1 VHRIRSLAL
10 ACFVAILACHASA
23 AELDPAQ
30 PESAGFA
37 SDRLKMIDDY
47 MNARVASGHAPGGT
61 ELVARQGK
69 AVLFH
74 TYGVANPEHGTPVR
88 RDTIFRVYSQTK
100 LVTGVALMILFEE
113 GRWRFDDPVTRFVP
127 EFAKLK
133 VFKGLNADGTMA
145 VEDAARPPTMREI
158 ITHTGGFGYGL
169 GTDGPVEKAY
179 NESGFLTASS
189 ADDAIARIAKLPL
202 ATQPGQHW
210 RYSASVDIQGYI
222 VERIS
227 GQKLGDFMQS
237 RIFGPL
243 KMADT
248 GFYVPAAKMDRFA
261 TLKSY
266 DAKTN
271 SLVAPSGV
279 LVFDYTKPPGAASG
293 GAGLVS
299 TTMDFARFAE
309 MLVNGGA
316 LEGARVL
323 SPAAVRLLASNH
335 MAEEIRAHDEE
346 PFSARSGVGFG
357 VDASVVLDAAKA
369 GTTQGEGTIAWG
381 GAAGSWFWIDPYND
395 LICIGMLQVMD
406 RWSDPE
412 LRTIDSDVSA
422 LVYRALADPTR

>member
-1 VHRIRSLAL
+1 MHRIR
-10 ACFVAILACHASA
+10 ILAFACVATFIACSASA
-23 AELDPAQ
+23 EELTAAQ
-30 PESAGFA
+30 PESVGF
-37 SDRLKMIDDY
+37 SSERLRMIDDY
-47 MNARVASGHAPGGT
+47 MNARVASGHAPVGT
-61 ELVARQGK
+61 VLIARHGK
-69 AVLFH
+69 VVMFH
-74 TYGVANPEHGTPVR
+74 IYGQANPERGTPVR
-88 RDTIFRVYSQTK
+88 RDTIFRIYSQSK
-100 LVTGVALMILFEE
+100 LVTGIALMILFEE
-113 GRWRFDDPVTRFVP
+113 GRWHFDDPVTRFVP

-133 VFKGLNADGTMA
+133 VFKGLNADGTMS
-145 VEDAARPPTMREI
+145 VEDAVRPPTMREV
-158 ITHTGGFGYGL
+158 ITHTAGFGYGL

-179 NESGFLTASS
+179 NESGFLTAPS

-202 ATQPGQHW
+202 ASQPGQHW

-261 TLKSY
+261 TLKTY

-279 LVFDYTKPPGAASG
+279 LVFDYSKPPGAASG

-309 MLVNGGA
+309 MLVNGGE
-316 LEGARVL
+316 LDGARVL
-323 SPAAVRLLASNH
+323 SSAAVRLLASNH
-335 MAEEIRAHDEE
+335 MADDIRAHDEE
-346 PFSARSGVGFG
+346 AFSAHSGVGFG

-381 GAAGSWFWIDPYND
+381 GAAGSWFWIDPRND
-395 LICIGMLQVMD
+395 LICVGMLQVMD
-406 RWSDPE
+406 RWNDPE
-412 LRTIDSDVSA
+412 MRTIDSDISA
-422 LVYRALADPTR
+422 LLYRALVDPSR